1 TLRQN
6 TYDEMPMRIDIK
18 NRTPEHTD
26 FLRHLRGW
34 DAARR
39 ATASSADMAIVEELA
54 PVAAV
59 IDNTVTHAI
68 VIPTA
73 LSTVADF
80 RDAVQIVARAA
91 RAIADAQDAATTGDP
106 WEDFLTRPADY
117 FALLAELG
125 FITED
130 DEK

>member
-6 TYDEMPMRIDIK
+6 TYEEMPMRIDIK
-18 NRTPEHTD
+18 NRTPEHTE
-26 FLRHLRGW
+26 FLRHLRAW

-39 ATASSADMAIVEELA
+39 ASASTADMAIVEELA
-54 PVAAV
+54 PVAAA